1 MLDILMPEDIKN
13 LLREAAEALK
23 EPGDQQLAE
32 RLIASLDA
40 TDILEWDR
48 RLIATV
54 LAKAGKL
61 DDCRKVVKGIPAG
74 WERADAMRGAGD
86 ALLQA
91 GDTESGISLLDT
103 AVEEAKQ
110 AQEQGNES
118 DQQCASAVLADISEL
133 HCLRGDFKSAQNIV
147 DSIFPGIRQQRALD
161 RLRELRGDT
170 IEEETAD

>member
-1 MLDILMPEDIKN
+1 MLDILMPDDIKN
-13 LLREAAEALK
+13 LLREAAAALK
-23 EPGDQQLAE
+23 DPVDQQLAE

-54 LAKAGKL
+54 LAKSGKI
-61 DDCRKVVKGIPAG
+61 DECRKIIKGIPAG
-74 WERADAMRGAGD
+74 WERADAMRGAGES
-86 ALLQA
+86 LVQT
-91 GDTESGISLLDT
+91 GDTENGISLLDN

-118 DQQCASAVLADISEL
+118 DQQCASAVLVDISEMY
-133 HCLRGDFKSAQNIV
+133 CLRGNFDSAEKIV
-147 DSIFPGIRQQRALD
+147 DIILPGIRQQRALD

-170 IEEETAD
+170 IEEDAAD